1 MNRLYAFVSALRMS
15 MVAIARNKL
24 RTGLTMLGI
33 LVGVAAV
40 VVTTALGAGARH
52 RIDTQME
59 SLGSNTMVVIPQ
71 SNQLTGARGAQGS
84 SGGRLTEADVR
95 AIVRGATSVAGAAPF
110 LRSATQVVFED
121 KNAYTQVFGTTRDYF
136 AVRGWGVANG
146 ETWSEA
152 AELSG
157 ERVCMLGSTVA
168 AELFGT
174 LDPVGRTVRVGRYPF
189 RVAGVL
195 ETKGESPFGTDQD
208 DVIMM
213 STAAF
218 RSHVMWM
225 WRRTVHGILVAA
237 KDKDLNERA
246 RAQTESVLREQHR
259 LGEGTPSDF
268 VIRTQAEFRASQD
281 AIYGT
286 LSTLLL
292 AVGAVSLLVGGI
304 GIMNIMLVSVAER
317 TREIG
322 IRMAVGAREHDI
334 LLEFLVESTLVS
346 LLGGIMGTIAAAG
359 IVAGVAH
366 FVGWSMRLE
375 PAALAIALGTSS
387 AIGIAFGFF
396 PARRAA
402 RLEPIAALGRE

>member
-1 MNRLYAFVSALRMS
+1 MNSVATFLSALRMS
-15 MVAIARNKL
+15 SIAIARNKL
-24 RTGLTMLGI
+24 RAGLTVLGI

-52 RIDTQME
+52 RIDAQVE
-59 SLGSNTMVVIPQ
+59 SLGSNTMVVFPQ
-71 SNQLTGARGAQGS
+71 SNQASGARAAQGA
-84 SGGRLTEADVR
+84 SGARLTENDVK

-110 LRSATQVVFED
+110 LRGITQVVFEGN
-121 KNAYTQVFGTTRDYF
+121 NASTQVFGTSRDYF
-136 AVRGWGVANG
+136 AVRGWRVAEG
-146 ETWSEA
+146 EAWSES

-157 ERVCMLGSTVA
+157 ERVCVLGTTVV
-168 AELFGT
+168 EGLFGP
-174 LDPVGRTVRVGRYPF
+174 LDPVGRIVRLGRYPF
-189 RVAGVL
+189 RVVGVL
-195 ETKGESPFGTDQD
+195 ESKGESPFGTDQD

-218 RSHVMWM
+218 RSHVMWT
-225 WRRTVHGILVAA
+225 WRRSVHGILVAA
-237 KDKDLNERA
+237 ATKDTGERA
-246 RAQTESVLREQHR
+246 RSQTESILREQHR
-259 LGEGTPSDF
+259 IGEGTPSDF

-322 IRMAVGAREHDI
+322 IRMAVGAREHNI
-334 LLEFLVESTLVS
+334 LMEFLVESTLLS
-346 LLGGIMGTIAAAG
+346 LLGGVMGTLTAAAV
-359 IVAGVAH
+359 VAGIAH

-375 PAALAIALGTSS
+375 PRALAIALATSS